1 MDGENWPPL
10 RDSKVEV
17 SSVSPSSEWIEESWV
32 LSGLYTKLK
41 IKIIKISKKKKKTV
55 KIKETSDWFKI
66 CRRYKTLFIIYN
78 MIRSR
83 Q

>member
-41 IKIIKISKKKKKTV
+41 IKKIKISKKKKKG
-55 KIKETSDWFKI
+55 K
-66 CRRYKTLFIIYN
+66 N
-78 MIRSR
+78 
-83 Q
+83 

>member
-41 IKIIKISKKKKKTV
+41 IKRSNKAQKKKV

-66 CRRYKTLFIIYN
+66 CRRYKTLFRIYN

>member
-41 IKIIKISKKKKKTV
+41 IKKIKISKKKKNG

-66 CRRYKTLFIIYN
+66 CRRYKTLFRIYN